1 MATEGHCLTQVY
13 TAPSTLPNAGRGL
26 FASRSFEPGEIVT
39 ISPVLLLPV
48 ENIDDGSG
56 YDSSVLMNYVMSI
69 AQASIALV
77 PFGMSGMANHAPSLF
92 ETPMGSFTANMKPEW
107 FYWEES
113 MTLPS
118 LQNSSDNSSN
128 SSKETTR
135 ATAKT
140 LLELSQQP
148 FTQLELAFRALRFI
162 AEGEELFYS
171 YGAQWQS
178 TWNKHIV
185 DLRDYHR
192 KHRMKK
198 IQIKNEHGD
207 LVDGE
212 YQHPPLFRTFIG
224 DPENLFFSHWHDLV
238 EKNENH
244 SQEDITIH
252 DINQEEKEL

>member
-1 MATEGHCLTQVY
+1 M
-13 TAPSTLPNAGRGL
+13 

-48 ENIDDGSG
+48 ANIDDGSG

-69 AQASIALV
+69 KQASIALL
-77 PFGMSGMANHAPSLF
+77 PFGMSGIANHAPSLN
-92 ETPMGSFTANMKPEW
+92 ETTMGSFKANMKPEW
-107 FYWEES
+107 FYWDES
-113 MTLPS
+113 MSSSPS
-118 LQNSSDNSSN
+118 SQNSSESSSSS

-135 ATAKT
+135 PTAKS

-148 FTQLELAFRALRFI
+148 FTQLDLAFRALRFI
-162 AEGEELFYS
+162 SEGEELLYS
-171 YGAQWQS
+171 YGPQWQS

-198 IQIKNEHGD
+198 IKVKNEYGEMVEGD
-207 LVDGE
+207 

-224 DPENLFFSHWHDLV
+224 DPENLFFAHWRDL
-238 EKNENH
+238 KDENDH
-244 SQEDITIH
+244 RSQEVDNTIH
-252 DINQEEKEL
+252 GTHQEEKEL